1 MSKYIKLK
9 DVEKVID
16 KFAGYLDDDMI
27 YRIKYKINHDCQLF
41 EEFTPKGKWVHI
53 GGDEWC
59 CSECGFVISTEGSWE
74 EPTKKYCEDCG
85 TEMEVEFSW

>member
-16 KFAGYLDDDMI
+16 RFAGYLDDDMI

-41 EEFTPKGKWVHI
+41 EEFTSKGKWVHI
-53 GGDEWC
+53 GGDAYRDWETDRK
-59 CSECGFVISTEGSWE
+59 STRLNSSHRSLSRM
-74 EPTKKYCEDCG
+74 P
-85 TEMEVEFSW
+85 SSA

>member
-16 KFAGYLDDDMI
+16 RFAGYLDDDMI

-41 EEFTPKGKWVHI
+41 EEFTSKGKWVI
-53 GGDEWC
+53 L
-59 CSECGFVISTEGSWE
+59 E
-74 EPTKKYCEDCG
+74 EMNSVVVNVD
-85 TEMEVEFSW
+85 S

>member
-16 KFAGYLDDDMI
+16 RFAGYLDDDMI

-41 EEFTPKGKWVHI
+41 EEFTSKGKWVHI
-53 GGDEWC
+53 GGDE
-59 CSECGFVISTEGSWE
+59 
-74 EPTKKYCEDCG
+74 
-85 TEMEVEFSW
+85 